1 MFVHAIVQFL
11 KRIWVPSQDSSSP
24 DGGYWSLVPTQVSEN
39 DPLPVDISLSGSLID
54 KSSGRPHL
62 LVRVGDNLNSPLFV
76 KSSNVDI
83 LLVSTT
89 TVTTATNR
97 DLMENTNTETPTLD
111 NCGQYRKLVW
121 FYFRTG
127 NAPTTYRI
135 LARTTDLSAQPLGT
149 GWQQLAQSNLPGN
162 ANEWGRIEIPTT
174 GDGYYDQY
182 RVEVYRT
189 DGSNYTLT
197 SKLIGVR
204 G

>member
-1 MFVHAIVQFL
+1 MPVRFL
-11 KRIWVPSQDSSSP
+11 KNASELAD
-24 DGGYWSLVPTQVSEN
+24 VSMES
-39 DPLPVDISLSGSLID
+39 PLPVQVANAKPVPADT
-54 KSSGRPHL
+54 L
-62 LVRVGDNLNSPLFV
+62 LVA
-76 KSSNVDI
+76 
-83 LLVSTT
+83 TT
-89 TVTTATNR
+89 TVTAATNR

-121 FYFRTG
+121 FYFRAG
-127 NAPTTYRI
+127 NAATTYRI

-149 GWQQLAQSNLPGN
+149 GWQELATGTLPGN
-162 ANEWGRIEIPTT
+162 ANSWNRIEIPST

-182 RVEVYRT
+182 RIEVYRT